1 MASATVD
8 VFWSKETTSVFSSTT
23 VSAVGG
29 FSPMASATVDVFWS
43 KETTSVFRFKL
54 SLLKMRLSSASSVV
68 SRILETK
75 ESGLSSSVS
84 TSVGLG
90 NNDDLYSP
98 ASILAKT
105 KLFISFSFTSLF
117 KKNSGFSLKEL
128 GFSIISPPSI
138 ESVNTSPLKKG
149 NNSSSFP
156 FMSSSVVIIPGTKSF
171 FAPLR
176 LKTSENISC
185 NGLLPS
191 SISYILILIKLA
203 SNVNKTILFFSLCSK
218 EPINTLPYPL
228 PTTED
233 SSSLKS
239 IS

>member
-1 MASATVD
+1 MSAALGV
-8 VFWSKETTSVFSSTT
+8 VWSKETTSVCSSTT
-23 VSAVGG
+23 VSAAGG
-29 FSPMASATVDVFWS
+29 FSPAASAAAGVVWS

-54 SLLKMRLSSASSVV
+54 SLPKMRLSSTSSVV

-75 ESGLSSSVS
+75 WSGLSSSVS
-84 TSVGLG
+84 NSVDLG

-105 KLFISFSFTSLF
+105 KLFISFSFASLF
-117 KKNSGFSLKEL
+117 KKNSGFLLKEL
-128 GFSIISPPSI
+128 GFSIISPSSI
-138 ESVNTSPLKKG
+138 ESVTTSPFKNG
-149 NNSSSFP
+149 NNNSSFP
-156 FMSSSVVIIPGTKSF
+156 FISSSVVIIPGTKSF

-176 LKTSENISC
+176 LKISENISC
-185 NGLLPS
+185 NGLLLS
-191 SISYILILIKLA
+191 SISYMLILIKLA
-203 SNVNKTILFFSLCSK
+203 SNVNKTTLFFSLCSK
-218 EPINTLPYPL
+218 ELINTLPYPL